1 MLVASLLMALFGTFN
16 IAFALR
22 FNLDAFIWYKGPDG
36 PTGEFENL
44 SYWVDT
50 MKTVDYV
57 IQTLVGD
64 LILVS
69 PILCRFMLSIEEEE
83 FLRPIGR
90 STAAI

>member
-22 FNLDAFIWYKGPDG
+22 FNLDAFIWYKGHDG

-57 IQTLVGD
+57 IQSLVGD

-69 PILCRFMLSIEEEE
+69 PRFMLSIGEEE